1 MIYRDIVVVVSFLLC
16 HVVALNGANFSM
28 LHNQTS
34 VNQTALNETLD
45 VAIRTQRDI
54 SKPVPLDQLAVTG
67 TSLTTMFSNGDYSLN
82 STSKLRDL
90 LDTGMQAI
98 MLDLYWNEFTSVW
111 QLCPAPF
118 PQNVTYNPNDK
129 VKVTWNN
136 VTYTCEVGFTTD
148 NVMSIIESYLDSSNT
163 NFEANFLH
171 LLLNLKSI
179 HYEKSNKTM
188 SLENI
193 YAPNSRSTIVG
204 NSTLNA
210 TITPIA
216 SYIFSPNV
224 LDDYRQQVYLSS
236 NPYASFY
243 NKSSTIM
250 PTLETVLL
258 SQYKRI
264 LVNVL
269 SNEIVPSPRAYTID
283 SHDRELI
290 FFNDTLP
297 TSVKTAKQVEPYCNE
312 LLKLDDD
319 TGKYN
324 DMSLTTEFVY
334 VIDNNDYQFTQ
345 DSVQNFLRCG
355 LLPIF
360 NATSYV
366 IDNKNISDIGDLFIS
381 FTPYLFW
388 SWRAGQPHVF
398 NNSTSSNSS
407 NSNNMDANASF
418 RCVVMTDNGWKVDDC
433 YEKFSIACQNK
444 TEPNDWYIPPGDKQT
459 YFDVGRG
466 DCPDGYNFSLPRS
479 STEMLSL
486 MSAVKRQNVAYPV
499 WIDLNDITISNCF
512 VSGGP
517 YAQCPYQKT
526 VTTTRFVRMI
536 APASVVCI
544 IVLIAVLLEK
554 LLRTNHIQSN
564 RKRYWKKALAEYYS
578 KNDYEGVPS

>member
-1 MIYRDIVVVVSFLLC
+1 M
-16 HVVALNGANFSM
+16 ALNEANFLM
-28 LHNQTS
+28 LYNQTT

-54 SKPVPLDQLAVTG
+54 SKPVPLDQLAVSG
-67 TSLTTMFSNGDYSLN
+67 TSLTTMFLNKGYSLD
-82 STSKLRDL
+82 SISELRDL

-98 MLDLYWNEFTSVW
+98 MVDLYWNEFTSVW

-129 VKVTWNN
+129 VKVAWNN
-136 VTYTCEVGFTTD
+136 ITYTCQAGFTTD
-148 NVMSIIESYLDSSNT
+148 NIMSIIESYLDSSNT

-171 LLLNLKSI
+171 LLFNLKSI
-179 HYEKSNKTM
+179 HYEKSNLTM

-193 YAPNSRSTIVG
+193 YKPNSRSNIIG

-216 SYIFSPNV
+216 SYIFSPDV
-224 LDDYRQQVYLSS
+224 LSEYRQKVYSSS

-243 NKSSTIM
+243 NRSDIIM

-269 SNEIVPSPRAYTID
+269 TNDIVPSPREYSITSD
-283 SHDRELI
+283 DEKLI
-290 FFNDTLP
+290 FFNTTLP
-297 TSVKTAKQVEPYCNE
+297 TSVRTAKDAAPYCKQ
-312 LLKLDDD
+312 LLLLDNDIK
-319 TGKYN
+319 KYDN
-324 DMSLTTEFVY
+324 LSLTTQFDY
-334 VIDNNDYQFTQ
+334 VIDSNYHQFTQ
-345 DSVQNFLRCG
+345 ESVQDFLRCG

-360 NATSYV
+360 NATSYIV
-366 IDNKNISDIGDLFIS
+366 GNKNILDVGDVFTT

-388 SWRAGQPHVF
+388 SWRAGQPHIS
-398 NNSTSSNSS
+398 NNSSSNNLSKDHDE
-407 NSNNMDANASF
+407 DAGASF
-418 RCVVMTDNGWKVDDC
+418 RCVVITNDGWKVDDC
-433 YEKFSIACQNK
+433 YEKYSIACQNK

-459 YFDVGRG
+459 YFDVSRG
-466 DCPDGYNFSLPRS
+466 DCPDGYNFSLPRL

-486 MSAVKRQNVAYPV
+486 MSAVKKQNVDYPI

-544 IVLIAVLLEK
+544 IVLIAVFLEK